1 MMQKSNREYMELYHA
16 ILSLQTEEECSAFL
30 DDLFTIAELKAAAQR
45 IKVARL
51 LYTGSTCNAA
61 AKETGASTAPVSRVN
76 KCLNYGPGGYRTV
89 LDRMLEVPQQNEA
102 ETEE

>member
-1 MMQKSNREYMELYHA
+1 MQKSNREYMELYHA

-61 AKETGASTAPVSRVN
+61 AKETGASTATVSRVN
-76 KCLNYGPGGYRTV
+76 KCLNYGAGGYRTV
-89 LDRMLEVPQQNEA
+89 LERMPKISQQNEVGA
-102 ETEE
+102 EE

>member
-1 MMQKSNREYMELYHA
+1 MQKSNQEYTELYHA
-16 ILSLQTEEECSAFL
+16 VLSLESIEECSAFF

-61 AKETGASTAPVSRVN
+61 AKQTGASTATVSRVN
-76 KCLNYGPGGYRTV
+76 KCLNYGPGGYKTV
-89 LDRMLEVPQQNEA
+89 LERMLGTQQNKS